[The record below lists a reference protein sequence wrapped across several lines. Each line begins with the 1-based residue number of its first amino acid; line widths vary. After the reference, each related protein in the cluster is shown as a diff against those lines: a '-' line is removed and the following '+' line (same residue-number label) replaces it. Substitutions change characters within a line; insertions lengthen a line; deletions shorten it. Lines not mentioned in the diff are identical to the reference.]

1 MHCALHA
8 ECKGLWVW
16 YYMLCIVMLSP
27 LSQGYSGYG
36 DLGSIPEG
44 LIMEMHGMSSNAH
57 HLTLVVNTT

>member
-27 LSQGYSGYG
+27 LSQGYSGDD

-44 LIMEMHGMSSNAH
+44 LIW
-57 HLTLVVNTT
+57 TTSLLDPPFGPP